1 MSILYFLLEVR
12 IVNPGTGA
20 TDTAEGVVEVRKF
33 GFWGRICDKAWGMCE
48 ATVVCRQLGY
58 KAALDFYRKAEKKF
72 GIGPRTANRW
82 LSDVQCAGNEATL
95 AECTLNTGIGV
106 CASRRRWSAGVK
118 CHDHDDCA
126 SAPCKNGGTCLGGVK
141 NYICQCAPGWGG
153 RNCSEGIGH
162 IAANGL
168 RPKMSLEAIH
178 IRAMTD
184 VMSPKSEVIMNNEK
198 FTQWEETEEP
208 NAHFALE
215 NGDLKV
221 TEEGQY
227 LIYSQVGVANDQYDS
242 TFKYSV
248 LVHETPFLT
257 CESSAGGS
265 PPRYTCYTAGVR
277 YLRRD
282 DTISLMM
289 ECDRCKVSTAEDA
302 TFFGVIKL
310 SANLDL
316 RV

>member
-1 MSILYFLLEVR
+1 MV
-12 IVNPGTGA
+12 
-20 TDTAEGVVEVRKF
+20 
-33 GFWGRICDKAWGMCE
+33 
-48 ATVVCRQLGY
+48 
-58 KAALDFYRKAEKKF
+58 RKAEKKF
-72 GIGPRTANRW
+72 GVGPRTANRW

-118 CHDHDDCA
+118 CQD
-126 SAPCKNGGTCLGGVK
+126 
-141 NYICQCAPGWGG
+141 
-153 RNCSEGIGH
+153 
-162 IAANGL
+162 
-168 RPKMSLEAIH
+168 
-178 IRAMTD
+178 
-184 VMSPKSEVIMNNEK
+184 EK
-198 FTQWEETEEP
+198 FTHWEEMEEP
-208 NAHFALE
+208 NSHFALD

-277 YLRRD
+277 YLRGD

-289 ECDRCKVSTAEDA
+289 ECDRCKVSTAEDT